1 MSASNNYSKLL
12 LPVIAVFI
20 LAGFTVAVLGVY
32 IVDGER
38 ETTGLLHH
46 DIHIIDIDQENPEFK
61 STIYGGIMPL
71 ALQAADVGPVPRAPY
86 AEKGFTVG
94 EMMRWAGILSIVTAI
109 LILLFIEFFYREK
122 ISRLSYRSLMIVSM
136 LALPGVVVL
145 STGTTVLETTKTVQ
159 SCASC
164 HVMDPFVND
173 LFNDE
178 STTLAA
184 RHYKNRWIAEY
195 QCYTCHTT
203 YGAHGTFEGKRDGFR
218 HWLLY
223 VTNSWEDPISFAGS
237 YPNQNCTSCHGGTRK
252 FSEVPSHI
260 ALSGRMRADEV
271 SCTSCHGPA
280 HPTPGERD
288 EVPQRSPD
296 QLTVISAELES
307 DELAKL
313 MEFFNEK

>member
-1 MSASNNYSKLL
+1 
-12 LPVIAVFI
+12 
-20 LAGFTVAVLGVY
+20 
-32 IVDGER
+32 
-38 ETTGLLHH
+38 
-46 DIHIIDIDQENPEFK
+46 
-61 STIYGGIMPL
+61 MPL

-145 STGTTVLETTKTVQ
+145 STGTTVLETTKTVH

-173 LFNDE
+173 LFNSE

-237 YPNQNCTSCHGGTRK
+237 YPNQNCTACHGGTRK